1 MFRPKP
7 LVPVLLA
14 AAALAAQAIAP
25 RARAQELA
33 VPAVDDSPSAQLQ
46 IEQAIDQAR
55 ANPREAVR
63 LLAATL
69 DGDPSRLVRAGA
81 DPDLFVPVARR
92 VHLLLASDAALRTAF
107 RRELD
112 ADADERLARGELEYL
127 VERRLDTRAGVRAC
141 VALAER
147 SLVRGR
153 VAAALGLVDRL
164 AGHDLVDDATAAH
177 LDHLRAECRRGLA
190 DACRD
195 ALTEGRF
202 DESFASTRW
211 GETWRVAFE
220 GGALPASVDERP
232 RLGDAPLPRSVPTV
246 QGDRVFVSD
255 GAAVR
260 AFDRLGGRPLWSVPL
275 DGAEGWGPLRLVG
288 AGPSSVVGFASA
300 VGTTRSGQA
309 RVVCIDPASG
319 AVRIDARLDRMGAA
333 ADLEGVVAQG
343 APILIDGR
351 VFTAARR
358 TSPRLE
364 TVSWLLCVDPEG
376 RGSLPWARVIATSGS
391 VRLGTSRISESP
403 VAADGVL
410 FVATATG
417 AVAAV
422 DSRDGFVRWL
432 RRFPVPVRDVNA
444 RTDAIDVVTPAVV
457 GDAVLA
463 VTPDRARIVRLA
475 RADGA
480 VLAETP
486 TSAEGG
492 QALPVSLLGDAA
504 SGLVLAVGERVSCF
518 RAEDPSTPL
527 WSTPESE
534 RVRGRVR
541 FASTADPGSPVVVVP
556 GERDLS
562 VVEART
568 GAERLRL
575 PGAGGSNAAISG
587 SQAIVAGTS
596 WLAGWMP
603 IAEAERIVR
612 ARMASSAGAG
622 EAMALLGLARQVRAG
637 PMAAEAAREAV
648 RRARAE
654 PDPVRAEVLE
664 LLIAIDAL
672 DLAEGADRAALD
684 AAVDEAAAVAGEQVR
699 GGFVRAQR
707 LLRRGNA
714 RGAAE
719 AAVRT
724 AMGAPEGTLVPHA
737 DGLASPAAECRRI
750 ALQARAAD
758 PRAADAIDAAVS
770 AALSS
775 ALPAE
780 RGRLQLLAAR
790 VGAGTPAGDRALASI
805 IAAAADQAARRS
817 AARVVR
823 ECVALGARVDDGVAS
838 RLGVPAWALGMPSPP
853 ARVEGSL
860 ARSVE
865 CGGRLPRAAPGADF
879 MRGGFLA
886 VDGESLV
893 FRAAPSYAPVWR
905 VPVGSAEFSVVATEP
920 DILLCDDSRGGTGR
934 VTCIGSDGVI
944 RWSAAPEVTG
954 PADAAGD
961 DPDVD
966 ELRRLRGVGAA
977 AFAGPGSVVVL
988 AGDGGLTGFSRAR
1001 GEQAWHRPPAGA
1013 IAAWAHDPLAIA
1025 VAEQVDDGSGA
1036 AIRVTVVDPDDGSAV
1051 LAWTCATATEVRW
1064 MRFVPGGLL
1073 AVGTDDGIEARRI
1086 AGDDGGGPCWLLDS
1100 VDARESARGWS
1111 AFATVAV
1118 LDRFD
1123 GLRSIDAW
1131 SGHWAGEAGERRMRS
1146 PVRDVLAGSGW
1157 MAAVHDDGIE
1167 FLDGRGVPI
1176 GRDAPAAD
1184 RAYLAASASAGRL
1197 FVLDGS
1203 VEGSDP
1209 VPMRFGV
1216 LLHDL
1221 DASAGG
1227 LESAPPVLLRALGQR
1242 ISSVKVIDG
1251 GLAVSNGSIIQ
1262 VLEFSGSAPPADR

>member
-1 MFRPKP
+1 MSRPKP
-7 LVPVLLA
+7 LVPALLVA
-14 AAALAAQAIAP
+14 AVLAAQAIAP

-112 ADADERLARGELEYL
+112 ADADGRLARGELEYL

-164 AGHDLVDDATAAH
+164 AGHELVDDATAAH
-177 LDHLRAECRRGLA
+177 LDRLRAECRRGLA
-190 DACRD
+190 DLGRD

-211 GETWRVAFE
+211 GETWRLAFE
-220 GGALPASVDERP
+220 GGALPASVEERP

-255 GAAVR
+255 GTAVR

-288 AGPSSVVGFASA
+288 AGPGSVVGFASA
-300 VGTTRSGQA
+300 VGSTRSGQA

-319 AVRIDARLDRMGAA
+319 SVRIDARLDRMGAA

-391 VRLGTSRISESP
+391 VRLGISPMSESP
-403 VAADGVL
+403 VVADGVL
-410 FVATATG
+410 YVATATG

-432 RRFPVPVRDVNA
+432 RRFPVPVRDASA

-457 GDAVLA
+457 GDSVLA
-463 VTPDRARIVRLA
+463 VTPDRTRVVRLSCV
-475 RADGA
+475 DGA
-480 VLAETP
+480 LLSETP
-486 TSAEGG
+486 TAAEGG
-492 QALPVSLLGDAA
+492 QALPVSLLGDRS
-504 SGLVLAVGERVSCF
+504 SGLVLAVGERVACF
-518 RAEDPSTPL
+518 AADQPEAPL
-527 WSTPESE
+527 WITPETE

-541 FASTADPGSPVVVVP
+541 FASTSDPSRPVVLVP
-556 GERDLS
+556 GERDLA
-562 VVEART
+562 VLDARS

-575 PGAGGSNAAISG
+575 PGAGNANAAIAG
-587 SQAIVAGTS
+587 SQAVVAGTS
-596 WLAGWMP
+596 SLSGWMP

-612 ARMASSAGAG
+612 ARMASSPAAG
-622 EAMALLGLARQVRAG
+622 EAIALLGLARQVRSG
-637 PMAAEAAREAV
+637 PMAAEAARESV

-654 PDPVRAEVLE
+654 SEATRAEVLE
-664 LLIAIDAL
+664 LLLAIDSL
-672 DLAEGADRAALD
+672 DLAEGPDRAALD
-684 AAVDEAAAVAGEQVR
+684 AAVDEAAEAAGEPVR
-699 GGFVRAQR
+699 GGFVRADR
-707 LLRRGNA
+707 MLRRGDA

-719 AAVRT
+719 TAARV
-724 AMGAPEGTLVPHA
+724 AMKAPDGVLVPHA
-737 DGLASPAAECRRI
+737 DGLVTPAAECRRI
-750 ALQARAAD
+750 AARARGVD
-758 PRAADAIDAAVS
+758 PRAAQSLDAAVS
-770 AALSS
+770 S
-775 ALPAE
+775 ALASAKPE
-780 RGRLQLLAAR
+780 DRGRLLLLAAR
-790 VGAGTPAGDRALASI
+790 IGAGTPAGDRALAALVG
-805 IAAAADQAARRS
+805 AASEPASRRV

-823 ECVALGARVDDGVAS
+823 ECAALGARVEEGTAA
-838 RLGVPAWALGMPSPP
+838 RLGLPASALGAPP
-853 ARVEGSL
+853 APPRIEGTL

-865 CGGRLPRAAPGADF
+865 CVGHLPRTAPAADAV
-879 MRGGFLA
+879 RGGFLA
-886 VDGESLV
+886 VDGENLV
-893 FRAAPSYAPVWR
+893 FRAAPSYQVAWRAPV
-905 VPVGSAEFSVVATEP
+905 GTGDFSVVATEP
-920 DILLCDDSRGGTGR
+920 DIVLCDDSRGGTGR
-934 VTCIGSDGVI
+934 ITCIAPEGTV
-944 RWSAAPEVTG
+944 RWTAAPQLSG
-954 PADAAGD
+954 PATAADD

-977 AFAGPGSVVVL
+977 AFAGPACVVVL
-988 AGDGGLTGFSRAR
+988 SGDGALTGFARADGR
-1001 GEQAWHRPPAGA
+1001 QAWHRSPAGA

-1036 AIRVTVVDPDDGSAV
+1036 AIHVTAVDPDDGSTI
-1051 LAWTCATATEVRW
+1051 LAWTCATASEVRW

-1073 AVGTDDGIEARRI
+1073 VVGTDDGIEARRV
-1086 AGDDGGGPCWLLDS
+1086 AGGDEEGPCWTLDS
-1100 VDARESARGWS
+1100 VDARESSRGWT
-1111 AFATVAV
+1111 AFGIAAV

-1123 GLRSIDAW
+1123 GLRAIDAW
-1131 SGHWAGEAGERRMRS
+1131 TGHWAGQPSERRMRS
-1146 PVRDVLAGSGW
+1146 PVREVTAGADW
-1157 MAAVHDDGIE
+1157 IAAVHDDGVE
-1167 FLDGRGVPI
+1167 FLDSAGAPS
-1176 GRDAPAAD
+1176 GRDAPGTD
-1184 RAYLAASASAGRL
+1184 RTYLGATASAGRL

-1216 LLHDL
+1216 LLREL
-1221 DASAGG
+1221 DAAAGG
-1227 LESAPPVLLRALGQR
+1227 LEATPPVLLRALGQR
-1242 ISSVKVIDG
+1242 LSAVRAIEG
-1251 GLAVSNGSIIQ
+1251 GVAVSNGSIIQ
-1262 VLEFSGSAPPADR
+1262 VLEYSRSVPPADR